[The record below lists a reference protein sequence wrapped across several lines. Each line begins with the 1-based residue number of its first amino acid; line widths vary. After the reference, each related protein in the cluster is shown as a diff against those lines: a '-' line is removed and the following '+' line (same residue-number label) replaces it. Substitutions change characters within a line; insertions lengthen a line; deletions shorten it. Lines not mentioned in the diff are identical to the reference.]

1 MNRKSISSVVPN
13 ARIGEFAWV
22 IIGQIASALGAL
34 VGVRLLSD
42 ALHRSGYGDLALA
55 ITVAT
60 FGQQVLLGPLSVA
73 GQRFFVLANEEDER
87 AEFFTVIT
95 ELFKRSVQILISINL
110 ILFLILSSA
119 WNDFLPPTTFGLAI
133 LFSIISGA
141 NSLIDGIQNAARHR
155 KLVAIHQAGVQWLR
169 FLLALGSVTI
179 FGASS
184 SMALLGY
191 IAASIL
197 ILISQLYFL
206 QDLLKPCSW
215 QKISIK
221 KKSQQ
226 SLQMRRYIWPFI
238 SWGVFSW
245 LQFSADR
252 WALACFATKSVVGT
266 YAVLYQFGFYPL
278 VLGTNMVQQLVGPI
292 LFERVGNGVD
302 PLRVKSG
309 RSLLM
314 KLNVLTALGV
324 LTGTLTTL
332 FFHELLFSFLVGVE
346 YRHASYLLP
355 QIMLAGGLFA
365 AGQVAAL
372 GIIMGTTTTPLLPV
386 KIGTGILGVLLSFVF
401 AYYQGL
407 DGVIFAAICSAAIY
421 YVWVLIVVVR
431 KLWND
436 THFIHHQ
443 EKGKPLS

>member
-1 MNRKSISSVVPN
+1 
-13 ARIGEFAWV
+13 
-22 IIGQIASALGAL
+22 
-34 VGVRLLSD
+34 
-42 ALHRSGYGDLALA
+42 
-55 ITVAT
+55 
-60 FGQQVLLGPLSVA
+60 
-73 GQRFFVLANEEDER
+73 
-87 AEFFTVIT
+87 
-95 ELFKRSVQILISINL
+95 
-110 ILFLILSSA
+110 
-119 WNDFLPPTTFGLAI
+119 
-133 LFSIISGA
+133 
-141 NSLIDGIQNAARHR
+141 
-155 KLVAIHQAGVQWLR
+155 
-169 FLLALGSVTI
+169 
-179 FGASS
+179 
-184 SMALLGY
+184 
-191 IAASIL
+191 
-197 ILISQLYFL
+197 
-206 QDLLKPCSW
+206 
-215 QKISIK
+215 
-221 KKSQQ
+221 
-226 SLQMRRYIWPFI
+226 MRRYIWPFI

-252 WALACFATKSVVGT
+252 WALAFFATKSVVGT

-401 AYYQGL
+401 SYYKGL

-443 EKGKPLS
+443 EQGKPLS